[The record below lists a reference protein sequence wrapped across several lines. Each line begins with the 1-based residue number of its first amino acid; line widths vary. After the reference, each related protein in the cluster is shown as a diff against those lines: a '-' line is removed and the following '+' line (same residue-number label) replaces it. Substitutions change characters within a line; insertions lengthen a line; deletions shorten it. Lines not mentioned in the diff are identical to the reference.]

1 CLPCFRLE
9 SYSCKMV
16 QSDKKQWKTFGGPS
30 ENDNAHERQ
39 PLSPPDDFLC
49 ISASPIG
56 HSGRMRHLSEAGQ
69 SGSETDFVLLDSISK
84 RTLFDLIGVLNIAYP
99 DYDFSNVKSSSFSLI
114 PSVDQISDLHFRE
127 EGFDL
132 MTQVF
137 FLFSFKSNYSD
148 DPFSEDGCLWWLN
161 FFFHNKT
168 LKRVL
173 LLSCRA
179 MSQSAAVSDPLWDL
193 DEE

>member
-1 CLPCFRLE
+1 
-9 SYSCKMV
+9 
-16 QSDKKQWKTFGGPS
+16 
-30 ENDNAHERQ
+30 
-39 PLSPPDDFLC
+39 
-49 ISASPIG
+49 
-56 HSGRMRHLSEAGQ
+56 MRHLSEAGH
-69 SGSETDFVLLDSISK
+69 SGSETDADDFVLLDSISK

-114 PSVDQISDLHFRE
+114 PSVDIVMKAVDSKFYATVNGYAYMKDELWLAVSSEIQPNDCRIY
-127 EGFDL
+127 
-132 MTQVF
+132 
-137 FLFSFKSNYSD
+137 SFKSNYSD

-179 MSQSAAVSDPLWDL
+179 MSQSAAVNDPLWDL
-193 DEE
+193 EDE